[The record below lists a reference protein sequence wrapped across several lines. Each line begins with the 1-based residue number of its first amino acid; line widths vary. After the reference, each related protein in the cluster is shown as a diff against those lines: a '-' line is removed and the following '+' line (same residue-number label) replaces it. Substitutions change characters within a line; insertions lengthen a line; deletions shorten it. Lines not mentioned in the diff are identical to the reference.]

1 MPPWPPNSPAHA
13 SPGMAERLRRY
24 RWAWLALALVLAS
37 AVPMLIGGR
46 AALAALADFPLSR
59 LLTMLALVGLCWN
72 LNALRLRLLL
82 AGRAGRLG
90 QRGALGLVMA
100 TEFAICATPGGS
112 GGPATLLLLLARRGL
127 RPAKASAVFMI
138 DQCCDLL
145 FFLLAL
151 LVLVLVPL
159 ATAVAWPHQGLLVA
173 AIAAL
178 ALLLAGGALLVH
190 RLPTLLRHR
199 GASRRGRRGR
209 GMARRLLHFRRALL
223 ATLALPRPTLALIMT
238 CCAGHWLVRY
248 SLLYLA
254 LAGLG
259 AEVDWTRAFLV
270 QMLSMAAGQ
279 LSLLPGGA
287 GAAELGTGMLLLPL
301 VGQAT
306 AGAAVV
312 VWRFVTFHWYLLAG
326 APVFLALLRPRPSR
340 PRALPGS

>member
-1 MPPWPPNSPAHA
+1 MVD
-13 SPGMAERLRRY
+13 RLRRH
-24 RWAWLALALVLAS
+24 RWRWLAVALVLAS
-37 AVPMLIGGR
+37 AVPLMVGGR
-46 AALAALADFPLSR
+46 DALAALGDFPLG
-59 LLTMLALVGLCWN
+59 LLAGMLALVALCWN

-90 QRGALGLVMA
+90 QRSALGLVMA

-127 RPAKASAVFMI
+127 RPAGASAIFMI

-151 LVLVLVPL
+151 SGLVLVSL
-159 ATAVAWPHQGLLVA
+159 ATAVPWPHQGLL
-173 AIAAL
+173 IATIGIL
-178 ALLLAGGALLVH
+178 ALLLVGIALLVI
-190 RLPTLLRHR
+190 RLPTLLRHGHPMKKR
-199 GASRRGRRGR
+199 PRL
-209 GMARRLLHFRRALL
+209 ARRLLHFRRALL
-223 ATLALPRPTLALIMT
+223 ATLALPRPTLALIMA

-254 LAGLG
+254 LSGLG
-259 AEVDWTRAFLV
+259 ADVAWSWAFLV

-287 GAAELGTGMLLLPL
+287 GAAELGTGVLLVPL

-306 AGAAVV
+306 AGAAIV
-312 VWRFVTFHWYLLAG
+312 VWRFVTFHCYLLAG
-326 APVFLALLRPRPSR
+326 APVFVTMLRAHTGRSR
-340 PRALPGS
+340 TLPDS